1 MIASA
6 PFQEVLSSALT
17 PITLISGVGMLILC
31 MTNRYSH
38 CMDRIRGLVKIRTQG
53 LKALRVEPDIDR
65 EIRLIYRRA
74 RWLRF
79 SMLAITL
86 SSGCS
91 GLLVATNVFGT
102 YFGFD
107 AAPFAAIWLVLGAFA
122 HHCRHRRLRLR
133 DQAFAPCARPCRRTH
148 AQRRRSQKA
157 PRGGIE
163 MTSFNELLAS
173 ALAPITLIS
182 GVGLLMLS
190 MSARY
195 NHATSR
201 IRLLMNER
209 LDPKLTDDERADI
222 DDEID
227 FIFHRAGLLRRGE
240 FCVVLSA
247 VVSGL
252 LVALCVLEEAT
263 GFSADILDSA
273 LLLASVALI
282 VLSTVFLSLE
292 IRLSL
297 RAIKLVVSKLP
308 PVADAFDDAVAA
320 RAAQAVEARH
330 QSHVLNEARR
340 QAEHAASHEVRKAE
354 GGHSA

>member
-1 MIASA
+1 
-6 PFQEVLSSALT
+6 
-17 PITLISGVGMLILC
+17 
-31 MTNRYSH
+31 
-38 CMDRIRGLVKIRTQG
+38 
-53 LKALRVEPDIDR
+53 
-65 EIRLIYRRA
+65 
-74 RWLRF
+74 
-79 SMLAITL
+79 
-86 SSGCS
+86 
-91 GLLVATNVFGT
+91 
-102 YFGFD
+102 
-107 AAPFAAIWLVLGAFA
+107 
-122 HHCRHRRLRLR
+122 
-133 DQAFAPCARPCRRTH
+133 
-148 AQRRRSQKA
+148 
-157 PRGGIE
+157 

-263 GFSADILDSA
+263 GFSADILNSA

-308 PVADAFDDAVAA
+308 PDAFDDAVAA

>member
-1 MIASA
+1 
-6 PFQEVLSSALT
+6 
-17 PITLISGVGMLILC
+17 
-31 MTNRYSH
+31 
-38 CMDRIRGLVKIRTQG
+38 
-53 LKALRVEPDIDR
+53 
-65 EIRLIYRRA
+65 
-74 RWLRF
+74 
-79 SMLAITL
+79 
-86 SSGCS
+86 
-91 GLLVATNVFGT
+91 
-102 YFGFD
+102 
-107 AAPFAAIWLVLGAFA
+107 
-122 HHCRHRRLRLR
+122 
-133 DQAFAPCARPCRRTH
+133 
-148 AQRRRSQKA
+148 
-157 PRGGIE
+157 

-209 LDPKLTDDERADI
+209 L
-222 DDEID
+222 
-227 FIFHRAGLLRRGE
+227 GE

-263 GFSADILDSA
+263 GFSADILNSA